1 MNLSHIFSKTKSV
14 WLHLAAWLFVLL
26 LNLLAIDRFE
36 WEHQLRS
43 QNWIIYLV
51 IFYVNYSVLLPKLM
65 FRKKILKYILS
76 VILLLGLT
84 FSGIRLLEIEGRK
97 ALLYQDLQTHSTAL
111 RNEAPIS
118 FKKRIIEKKEYD
130 EIKRKID
137 KLYQWQTFNPFTR
150 RNQQIFYPLLLIFM
164 ASTVLRLVQR
174 WKQEEDNRVE
184 LERQRIASELEYL
197 KQQIN
202 PHFLFNALNSIYSLS
217 ISASP
222 DSPDAILKLSSILRY
237 MLYET
242 NKNKVPL
249 NEELNVIENY
259 IGLQK
264 LRLTNKTKVNYSL
277 EGDAES
283 YYVEPLL
290 LIPLIENAF
299 KYGVD
304 SSEESFITIS
314 IRILD
319 KNLIFEAKNKIAVK
333 QKVEESSGI
342 GIKNIKRRLELLF
355 PENHKFSVKTENN
368 YFYVYMKLPLSYGKG
383 TIISSKL

>member
-1 MNLSHIFSKTKSV
+1 MNLSHIFSRTKSV

-51 IFYVNYSVLLPKLM
+51 IFYINYSVLLPKLM
-65 FRKKILKYILS
+65 FRKKILKYIVS
-76 VILLLGLT
+76 VFLLLAST
-84 FSGIRLLEIEGRK
+84 FIGIRLLAIEERK
-97 ALLYQDLQTHSTAL
+97 SLLYKDLQIHSIAL
-111 RNEAPIS
+111 HTEAPLP
-118 FKKRIIEKKEYD
+118 FKKRIMERKEYE
-130 EIKRKID
+130 EIQRKID
-137 KLYQWQTFNPFTR
+137 KLYQWQTFNPFNR

-174 WKQEEDNRVE
+174 WKKEEDDRAE
-184 LERQRIASELEYL
+184 SERQRIASELEYL

-217 ISASP
+217 ISNSP

-242 NKNKVPL
+242 NKSKVPL
-249 NEELNVIENY
+249 SEELNVIENY

-264 LRLTNKTKVNYSL
+264 LRLTAKTKVEYSL
-277 EGDAES
+277 EGNAEG

-304 SSEESFITIS
+304 SSEESFIAIAIS
-314 IRILD
+314 ISS

-333 QKVEESSGI
+333 QKVGENSGI

-355 PENHKFSVKTENN
+355 PDNHKFSAWAENN
-368 YFYVYMKLPLSYGKG
+368 YFYVYMNLPLSYGKG
-383 TIISSKL
+383 AISTKL